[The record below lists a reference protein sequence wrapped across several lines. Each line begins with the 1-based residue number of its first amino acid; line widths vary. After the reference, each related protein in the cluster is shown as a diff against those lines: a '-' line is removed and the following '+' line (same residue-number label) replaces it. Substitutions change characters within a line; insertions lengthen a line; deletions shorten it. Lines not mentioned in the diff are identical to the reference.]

1 MVSPDFPVGS
11 VTMIFTIQTFE
22 TDAFQS
28 DKDAVNNYSKAVNH
42 NPEHFWT
49 I

>member
-1 MVSPDFPVGS
+1 MISPDIPVGCM
-11 VTMIFTIQTFE
+11 TIILTIQTFE

-28 DKDAVNNYSKAVNH
+28 DEDAVNNYSKAVNH
-42 NPEHFWT
+42 NPEHFRT

>member
-1 MVSPDFPVGS
+1 MISPDFPVGC
-11 VTMIFTIQTFE
+11 VTMILTVQTFE

-28 DKDAVNNYSKAVNH
+28 DDAVNNYSKAVNH
-42 NPEHFWT
+42 NPEHFRT